1 MPKIAIVTDTHLSV
15 RNDLESLMDYQNR
28 FWKDHFFPELKKRK
42 IKEIF
47 HLGDFFDKRQF
58 VTVKSLDNL
67 HRNFLQLL
75 DEYKCTMNLIVGN
88 HDILYRNT
96 VDYNAPQNIFNNNK
110 RITVHTEPT
119 EKYGILL
126 VPWITKSNYE
136 DIMESISETSA
147 KYCFG
152 HFEIAGFELHKGQ
165 VVESGLDK
173 KTFLKFHK
181 VLSGHFHTRSQ
192 NGNIIYVGSPFEMTW
207 NDYNDPR
214 GFHIFDTDT
223 GELEFIKHE
232 ESMFFKVEYKDND
245 HFWQPYKPESISGKF
260 VKVLVLEKNSY
271 YEFDSWIKKL
281 QEYNPNELQIYEST
295 IDVNGVEIEFSE
307 ANKAL
312 SNIEIIQN
320 KISSLPEDDKL
331 NSKTK
336 SFITNYMTKLYNESN
351 VLI

>member
-1 MPKIAIVTDTHLSV
+1 MKYAIVTDTHLSV
-15 RNDLESLMDYQNR
+15 RNDLESLAQHQNH
-28 FWKDHFFPELKKRK
+28 FWEHVFFPILKERG
-42 IKEIF
+42 INQIL

-58 VTVKSLDNL
+58 VTVKSMHNL
-67 HRNFLQLL
+67 QDVFLKLL
-75 DEYKCTMNLIVGN
+75 EDYDCKMDLIVGN

-96 VDYNAPQNIFNNNK
+96 VDYNAPANMFINNQRINVITKPTKIENI
-110 RITVHTEPT
+110 
-119 EKYGILL
+119 LM
-126 VPWITKSNYE
+126 VPWIAKNNAE
-136 DIMESISETSA
+136 ECFDAMEKTDA
-147 KYCFG
+147 LYCFG

-165 VVESGLDK
+165 IAESGLDK

-223 GELEFIKHE
+223 GELEFIKHN

-245 HFWQPYKPESISGKF
+245 HFWQPYKPESIAGKF

-320 KISSLPEDDKL
+320 KINALPEDDKL
-331 NSKTK
+331 NTKTK
-336 SFITNYMTKLYNESN
+336 SFIANYMTKLYNESN

>member
-1 MPKIAIVTDTHLSV
+1 MKYAIVTDTHLSV
-15 RNDLESLMDYQNR
+15 RNDLESLAQHQNH
-28 FWKDHFFPELKKRK
+28 FWEHVFFPILKERG
-42 IKEIF
+42 INQIL

-58 VTVKSLDNL
+58 VTVKSMHNL
-67 HRNFLQLL
+67 QDVFLKLL
-75 DEYKCTMNLIVGN
+75 EDYDCKMDLIVGN

-96 VDYNAPQNIFNNNK
+96 VDYNAPANMFINNQRINVITKPTKIENI
-110 RITVHTEPT
+110 
-119 EKYGILL
+119 LM
-126 VPWITKSNYE
+126 VPWIAKNNAE
-136 DIMESISETSA
+136 ECFDAMEKTDA
-147 KYCFG
+147 LYCFG

-165 VVESGLDK
+165 VAESGLDK
-173 KTFLKFHK
+173 KTFLKFHR

-245 HFWQPYKPESISGKF
+245 HFWQPYKPESIAGKF

-271 YEFDSWIKKL
+271 YEFDGWIKKL

-351 VLI
+351 AII

>member
-1 MPKIAIVTDTHLSV
+1 M
-15 RNDLESLMDYQNR
+15 
-28 FWKDHFFPELKKRK
+28 
-42 IKEIF
+42 
-47 HLGDFFDKRQF
+47 
-58 VTVKSLDNL
+58 
-67 HRNFLQLL
+67 
-75 DEYKCTMNLIVGN
+75 
-88 HDILYRNT
+88 
-96 VDYNAPQNIFNNNK
+96 
-110 RITVHTEPT
+110 
-119 EKYGILL
+119 
-126 VPWITKSNYE
+126 VPWIAKNNAE
-136 DIMESISETSA
+136 ECFDAMEKTDA
-147 KYCFG
+147 LYCFG

-165 VVESGLDK
+165 IAESGLDK

-223 GELEFIKHE
+223 GELEFIKHN

-245 HFWQPYKPESISGKF
+245 HFWQPYKPESIAGKF

-320 KISSLPEDDKL
+320 KINALPEDDKL
-331 NSKTK
+331 NTKTK
-336 SFITNYMTKLYNESN
+336 SFIANYMTKLYNESN

>member
-1 MPKIAIVTDTHLSV
+1 MKYAIVTDTHLSV
-15 RNDLESLMDYQNR
+15 RNDLESLAQHQNH
-28 FWKDHFFPELKKRK
+28 FWEHVFFPILKERG
-42 IKEIF
+42 INQIL

-58 VTVKSLDNL
+58 VTVKSMHNL
-67 HRNFLQLL
+67 QDVFLKLL
-75 DEYKCTMNLIVGN
+75 EDYDCKMDLIVGN

-96 VDYNAPQNIFNNNK
+96 VDYNAPANMFINNQRINVITKPTKIENI
-110 RITVHTEPT
+110 
-119 EKYGILL
+119 LM
-126 VPWITKSNYE
+126 VPWIAKNNAE
-136 DIMESISETSA
+136 ECFDAMEKTDA
-147 KYCFG
+147 LYCFG

-165 VVESGLDK
+165 VAESGLDK

-245 HFWQPYKPESISGKF
+245 HFWQPYKPESIAGKF

-331 NSKTK
+331 NTKTK
-336 SFITNYMTKLYNESN
+336 SFIANYMTKLYNESN